1 MSISSPWIKV
11 LVERLEDSDGKL
23 LDYWRVERPDSV
35 IVIPIHRG
43 HIVLPN
49 PSYRPG
55 IQEVAWDLPGGR
67 LAGGLTPKEQAVKI
81 LEREIRIKESDVRE
95 IRPINST
102 GWPVDSSFSSQK
114 LWGLIAILKDDAN
127 FLSDYELRRIGLTNE
142 DLNRLLE
149 DLVCLQCRMVL
160 REWMAVALSE
170 GKFNGGNS

>member
-1 MSISSPWIKV
+1 MSISSPWVKV
-11 LVERLEDSDGKL
+11 IVERLEDSDGKL
-23 LDYWRVERPDSV
+23 LDYWRIERPDSV

-55 IQEVAWDLPGGR
+55 IQEATWDLPGGR
-67 LAGGLTPKEQAVKI
+67 LAGDLTPKEQAVKI

-95 IRPINST
+95 IRSINST
-102 GWPVDSSFSSQK
+102 GWPVDSSFSSQR

-127 FLSDYELRRIGLTNE
+127 YLLDHALRRIGLTNE

-160 REWMAVALSE
+160 REWMAVALNE